1 MRTAYHRQLTSLTA
15 QLAQACGLASA
26 AMQRATRALLAADLA
41 LASQVVRDQELIAAT
56 ADQARRDAFVLLAL
70 QAPVAGD
77 LRAVIGSI
85 QNAADVER
93 MGALALHVAKI
104 AARRYPQHAAPAN
117 VRASFA
123 EMGRIA
129 ADLGCATQQV
139 LLSGDPDAATLIPV
153 ADDEM
158 DRLHRR
164 MFSVVLDGEWKH
176 GTAATVDA
184 TLLSEFYER
193 FADHAVEVARRVV
206 FQATGRFP
214 DEHLEIDTR
223 VFDTAANGT
232 ADDGAAFD
240 AQPGSLVVAGAR
252 SAEGVD

>member
-1 MRTAYHRQLTSLTA
+1 MRTAYHQQLTSLTA
-15 QLAQACGLASA
+15 QLAQACGQASA
-26 AMQRATRALLAADLA
+26 AMQRATQALLAADLA
-41 LASQVVRDQELIAAT
+41 LASQVVGDHERISVNSA
-56 ADQARRDAFVLLAL
+56 QARRDAFVLLAL

-85 QNAADVER
+85 QNAADIER

-104 AARRYPQHAAPAN
+104 AARRYPQHALPAG
-117 VRASFA
+117 VREAFA

-129 ADLGCATQQV
+129 ADLGCATQQA
-139 LLSGDPDAATLIPV
+139 LLSGDPAAATLIPL

-164 MFSVVLDGEWKH
+164 MFGVVLDGEWQH
-176 GTAATVDA
+176 DTAATVDV

-214 DEHLEIDTR
+214 DEQLD
-223 VFDTAANGT
+223 FDTHEVDRAAKT
-232 ADDGAAFD
+232 VD
-240 AQPGSLVVAGAR
+240 AQPGALVAAGAR
-252 SAEGVD
+252 GNTEGVA